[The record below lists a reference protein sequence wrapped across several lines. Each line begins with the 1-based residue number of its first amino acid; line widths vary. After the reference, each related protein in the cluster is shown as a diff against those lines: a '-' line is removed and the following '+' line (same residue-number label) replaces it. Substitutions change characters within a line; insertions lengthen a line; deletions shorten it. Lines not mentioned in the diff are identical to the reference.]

1 FQEFKVWEQINK
13 ISINT
18 KIFKGFNK
26 KGEQKFEYNDVPL
39 PASYKQWLFNELQ
52 NKKEVSGKGFYTKLE
67 KEGIIIR
74 NESFLNG
81 IHRDA
86 KFKGNET

>member
-1 FQEFKVWEQINK
+1 
-13 ISINT
+13 
-18 KIFKGFNK
+18 
-26 KGEQKFEYNDVPL
+26 
-39 PASYKQWLFNELQ
+39 
-52 NKKEVSGKGFYTKLE
+52 KLE

-86 KFKGNET
+86 KFKGNETYLFLKSQLKEWFEKLGLTDTNTLISFWDILYNAKGNEYDLDSERCRKIKKFI